1 MEEAVH
7 IDADL
12 LVVAVDAGP
21 GGGFAS
27 QPRAAHAGQQ
37 TLFRALDLPEPPR
50 IFDYTLPSSS

>member
-1 MEEAVH
+1 VEEAVH

-27 QPRAAHAGQQ
+27 KPGAADAGEDG
-37 TLFRALDLPEPPR
+37 LDDVFAQGE
-50 IFDYTLPSSS
+50 